1 MPGAIPVLNREPLY
15 RQATDYPLGEALTD
29 QLREIAARHCDTEGG
44 CHGPDHSDRVHRV
57 ALYIGRAMDAKLAV
71 LSAAAVLHDIGRL
84 HETKERG
91 KVCHASVGAQMARQ
105 ILQELAFADSFI
117 GEVSHC
123 IATHRYRGKNIP
135 ATLEAKIL
143 FDADK
148 LDSIG
153 AVGIGRAFLF
163 AGEMGARLHNQTIED
178 TEPYSLEDTAYREFK
193 VKMCKVKDRMLTP
206 LGRQLAIDRHAFME
220 LFFKRLD
227 LEIYGR
233 E

>member
-1 MPGAIPVLNREPLY
+1 MPGAAPALHLAPLY
-15 RQATDYPLGEALTD
+15 RQATDYPLGLELTE

-71 LSAAAVLHDIGRL
+71 LSAAALLHDIGRIC
-84 HETKERG
+84 ETRERG
-91 KVCHASVGAQMARQ
+91 KVCHASVGAQMAQQ
-105 ILQELAFADSFI
+105 ILKEFAFTDSFI
-117 GEVSHC
+117 EEVSHC
-123 IATHRYRGKNIP
+123 ISTHRYRGKSIP
-135 ATLEAKIL
+135 ETLEARIL

-163 AGEMGARLHNQTIED
+163 AGEMGARLHNRAIEG
-178 TEPYSLEDTAYREFK
+178 TEAYSLEDTAYREFK

-206 LGRQLAIDRHAFME
+206 HGQQLALDRHAFME

-227 LEIYGR
+227 LEIYGK